1 MRTGTC
7 NVLLP
12 LMGIASFF
20 LVWWF
25 AGVTWGIDPA
35 VLPGP
40 EDVLHALIGG
50 FVHGTIIEHIGFT
63 VVATLS
69 GMVVGCSMGF
79 LAGLWVGESV
89 QANRFL
95 FPIVLGMQSMP
106 IVAVGP
112 LLIVWFGI
120 GISSKIALVA
130 ISCFFPLFVSTVA
143 GVNSA
148 KPELLDLY
156 RVCGAGRL
164 RTLFDVKL
172 PGALH
177 YVFGGLE
184 ISVALGLISCVV
196 AEFIA
201 SQKGLGYLIKSLSGQ
216 LDVSMMFAAIITLA
230 VMGAC
235 GAHLVRLA
243 HRYFAGWEPAQ
254 VR

>member
-1 MRTGTC
+1 MKSAY
-7 NVLLP
+7 NMLLP
-12 LMGIASFF
+12 LTGVAGFF

-25 AGVTWGIDPA
+25 AGVAWGIDPA

-40 EDVLHALIGG
+40 KDVLHALIGG
-50 FVHGTIIEHIGFT
+50 FAHGTMIEHIRFT
-63 VVATLS
+63 LMATLA
-69 GMVVGCSMGF
+69 GMALGCSMGF
-79 LAGLWVGESV
+79 LAGLWVGESM

-106 IVAVGP
+106 IVAIGP

-120 GISSKIALVA
+120 GIASKIALVA

-156 RVCGAGRL
+156 RACGAGRV

-201 SQKGLGYLIKSLSGQ
+201 SQKGLGYLIKALSGQ

-230 VMGAC
+230 VMGVC
-235 GAHLVRLA
+235 GTHLVRLA
-243 HRYFAGWEPAQ
+243 HRYFAGWEPPQA
-254 VR
+254 R